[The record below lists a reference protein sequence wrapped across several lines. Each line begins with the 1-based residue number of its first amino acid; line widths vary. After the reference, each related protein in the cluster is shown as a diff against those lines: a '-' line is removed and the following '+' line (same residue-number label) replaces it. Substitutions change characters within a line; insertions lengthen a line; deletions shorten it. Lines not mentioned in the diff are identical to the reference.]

1 VYNSGAGVSWEASG
15 SEIIEDDALEKFSL
29 LGLLGQWNDGSKE
42 AMPCTGSG
50 QPAGWVT

>member
-1 VYNSGAGVSWEASG
+1 VYNSGAGVSLEASG

-29 LGLLGQWNDGSKE
+29 HALSGHWNDDSKE
-42 AMPCTGSG
+42 AMPRTGSG